1 VFANQG
7 IPRTAA
13 KAARGKKEK
22 GDRVR
27 RREFL
32 TLLGGAAASSALCAR
47 AVRAQPPAKLR
58 RIGVLSQGSAA
69 EHPSHL
75 FQEFLS
81 GLRELGWAEGHNLA
95 VEWRFSE
102 GSFDPLPRLATELV
116 GIPVDLIVASPAAPA
131 AAAKAATSSIPV
143 VFIQVPDPV
152 RLGIVASL
160 ARPGGNVTG
169 FSSIASDL
177 TGKRLALVKE
187 VLPNAQR
194 VAMLWNRPSQG
205 AALVSGEMMRVQD
218 QVDLKLED
226 IGVSSRGELPAAF
239 DAAARARA
247 SAVMVIDDPAMV
259 SYRDTVV
266 QLAARYA
273 LPIFS
278 QYSEYVDAGG
288 LMAYGPSL
296 RALYRRGAVYVD
308 RIFKGAKP
316 SDLPVEQ
323 PAVFELVVNLQA
335 AKALGVELAP
345 TLVARADRV
354 IE

>member
-1 VFANQG
+1 
-7 IPRTAA
+7 
-13 KAARGKKEK
+13 
-22 GDRVR
+22 VR

-32 TLLGGAAASSALCAR
+32 TLFGAAASSALCAP
-47 AVRAQPPAKLR
+47 AVRAQPPGKLR
-58 RIGVLSQGSAA
+58 RLGVLSQDLAA

-75 FQEFLS
+75 FQEFQAGLS
-81 GLRELGWAEGHNLA
+81 ELGWVEGHNLA
-95 VEWRFSE
+95 MEWRFSE
-102 GSFDPLPRLATELV
+102 GSFDPLPRLAGELV
-116 GIPVDLIVASPAAPA
+116 RLPVDLIVATPAAPA
-131 AAAKAATSSIPV
+131 AAAKAATSTIPV

-160 ARPGGNVTG
+160 ARPSGNVTG

-177 TGKRLALVKE
+177 TGKRLALIKE

-194 VAMLWNRPSQG
+194 IAMLWNRPSQG
-205 AALVSGEMMRVQD
+205 SALVSREMMRVQD
-218 QVDLKLED
+218 QVDLELED
-226 IGVSSRGELPAAF
+226 LGVSARGELPAAF
-239 DAAARARA
+239 DAAVRARVA
-247 SAVMVIDDPAMV
+247 AVMVVDDPAMV

-266 QLAARYA
+266 QLAARHA

-323 PAVFELVVNLQA
+323 PAVFELVINLKA